1 MANLPVAAQEKL
13 KSVRALI
20 DQCIPQIQAALPQG
34 MMAEQLARIAFSAC
48 QRNKA
53 LLDCS
58 QNSLALAVI
67 NCAELGIKPNIIGEA
82 YIVPYGTT
90 ATLIPGYKGLMKL
103 ARNSGMV
110 TGFQVGVVREGD
122 TFEYERGTNKF
133 LKHIDSG
140 DNEDAPITHFW
151 AGATVDGVFEFEVMT
166 KKQVDKVRAS
176 SKAGSSGPWK
186 DHYEEM
192 GKKTVIRRLCKLL
205 PADSDKLHKAVAL
218 DERGDAG
225 LPQTNDL
232 VDLGVAEEVNPND
245 TGAGA
250 KAKAKLG
257 ISKNDTPPGAQYV
270 AAVPDRDA
278 EGFSDWH
285 NSLPEDRRNVYDAI
299 YEAERNEGK
308 SKDDSHEA
316 GLAALN

>member
-1 MANLPVAAQEKL
+1 MSNAIAPLAKEKL
-13 KSVRALI
+13 NSVRDLI
-20 DQCIPQIQAALPQG
+20 NGCMPQIQAALPPG

-48 QRNKA
+48 QRNAA
-53 LLDCS
+53 LLDCTK
-58 QNSLALAVI
+58 QSLALAVI
-67 NCAELGIKPNIIGEA
+67 NCAELGIKPNLIGEA
-82 YIVPYGTT
+82 YLVPYGKT

-122 TFEYERGTNKF
+122 TFEYQRGTDKF
-133 LKHIDSG
+133 LKHVEAG
-140 DNEDAPITHFW
+140 DNEDAEITHFW

-166 KKQVDKVRAS
+166 KKQVDKVRSAS
-176 SKAGSSGPWK
+176 RAGNSGPWK

-218 DERGDAG
+218 DERADAG
-225 LPQTNDL
+225 LPQANDL

-250 KAKAKLG
+250 KAKKALG
-257 ISKNDTPPGAQYV
+257 IAKTPVEAPPARPSAEFDSWFKGLNEDAQGAYT
-270 AAVPDRDA
+270 AV
-278 EGFSDWH
+278 
-285 NSLPEDRRNVYDAI
+285 
-299 YEAERNEGK
+299 YEAERNNGATVDDAHAAAFDQLTEAL
-308 SKDDSHEA
+308 SK
-316 GLAALN
+316 